1 MLATATLKQLWRNEY
16 FQTGVSVALVVII
29 VFGFWFGIQ
38 AALNTPYPALAVA
51 SGSMLPTLNVGDLII
66 VQGTPPQ
73 QINAQYMTGDIIIY
87 RKISSYGEELIV
99 HRAVKKW
106 QDDKGVYWF
115 STRGDNNPSDDPA
128 FSQDYYIGKVVG
140 RIPYVGNFSLFTHS
154 MGNSYLLIVL
164 IIIIAVIIL
173 MFPFTSGNEN
183 KPKEERKLFGKITL
197 RMIYVLVLNGLLIS
211 IAVFSLI
218 GALTFWQVGAQPP
231 ENVTIRGMYTDIQ
244 FHESFKQSH
253 NNITGILLSQGFL
266 TYTINTINCVASDGI
281 HEATRLGVTTFS
293 WAQAAIVVLL
303 VFDIWELARF
313 IRKRKRETVRNE
325 SLKPI

>member
-1 MLATATLKQLWRNEY
+1 
-16 FQTGVSVALVVII
+16 VISVALVVII
-29 VFGFWFGIQ
+29 VFGFWFGVQ
-38 AALNTPYPALAVA
+38 AALSTPYPALAVA

-73 QINAQYMTGDIIIY
+73 QINAQYMTGDIIVFKDPY
-87 RKISSYGEELIV
+87 NTEELIV
-99 HRAVKKW
+99 HRAVRKELR
-106 QDDKGVYWF
+106 DGVYWF
-115 STRGDNNPSDDPA
+115 YTHGDNNPSGEET
-128 FSQDYYIGKVVG
+128 FSQDYYVGKVVG

-173 MFPFTSGNEN
+173 MFPFTSGDEN
-183 KPKEERKLFGKITL
+183 KPNQERKLFGKITL
-197 RMIYVLVLNGLLIS
+197 RMIYVLVLNLLLIS

-218 GALTFWQVGAQPP
+218 GALTFWQEGAQPP

-244 FHESFKQSH
+244 FHEGFNKQSH

-266 TYTINTINCVASDGI
+266 TYTINCVASDGI
-281 HEATRLGVTTFS
+281 HEATRLGITTFS

-303 VFDIWELARF
+303 VFDVWELVRF
-313 IRKRKRETVRNE
+313 IRKRKRDAGQNE
-325 SLKPI
+325 SLKSI

>member
-73 QINAQYMTGDIIIY
+73 QINAQYMTGDIIVF
-87 RKISSYGEELIV
+87 RSPSRPEELIV
-99 HRAVKKW
+99 HRAVRMELR
-106 QDDKGVYWF
+106 DGVYWF
-115 STRGDNNPSDDPA
+115 YTHGDNNPSGEET

-154 MGNSYLLIVL
+154 MGNSYLLVVL

-231 ENVTIRGMYTDIQ
+231 ENVTIRGMYADIQ

-303 VFDIWELARF
+303 VFDIWELSRF